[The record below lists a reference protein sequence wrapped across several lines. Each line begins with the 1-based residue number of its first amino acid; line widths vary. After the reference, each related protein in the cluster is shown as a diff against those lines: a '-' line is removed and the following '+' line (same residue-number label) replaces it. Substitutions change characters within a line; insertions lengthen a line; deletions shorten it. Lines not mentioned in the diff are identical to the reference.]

1 MTDRPIKLPNAEHPI
16 TIAPTVGRVVVRAGD
31 VVIADST
38 AALTLSEARYP
49 PVHYIPRG
57 DVEMARLAPSAHRTY
72 CPYKGEASY
81 FSVPLL
87 GATAANAVWSYE
99 VPYDAVGVIAGYLA
113 FYADRFSIVVEP
125 AAPIGAIDAA

>member
-1 MTDRPIKLPNAEHPI
+1 MTDRPIKLPSAEHPI

-31 VVIADST
+31 VVIADSA

-49 PVHYIPRG
+49 PVHYIPRE
-57 DVEMARLAPSAHRTY
+57 DVEMARLEPSAHRTY

-99 VPYDAVGVIAGYLA
+99 APYDAVGAIAGYLA
-113 FYADRFSIVVEP
+113 FYADRFSIVVV
-125 AAPIGAIDAA
+125 